1 MCDLKGRQQLL
12 FIMHVKIGH
21 VRLGELAGIGLRPG
35 GWGEW
40 WHTWKLIWLGLGDG
54 VRQQPSSWSCHG
66 GQSTPRRNSG
76 ASACSAYFAPVREH
90 VKTSIFMQGTRLKYQ
105 RRGPEKNAYVRVR
118 GIPAKECA
126 KAHRPEL
133 QESSWEVSWW
143 RSIILINF
151 ALIQSRGVP
160 RVHFNSW
167 KMICPRGE
175 WTCLRFFTG
184 VPLELPLA
192 SRAADYSFRTCGLKK
207 NCQVKVGSTALAP
220 SPGVLLE

>member
-1 MCDLKGRQQLL
+1 MTESQLIICGRRLTSSNSSSGHSILNLSVGKDKTKQEYVFNFCREMCDLKGRQQLL

-151 ALIQSRGVP
+151 ALIQSRG
-160 RVHFNSW
+160 
-167 KMICPRGE
+167 C
-175 WTCLRFFTG
+175 
-184 VPLELPLA
+184 
-192 SRAADYSFRTCGLKK
+192 
-207 NCQVKVGSTALAP
+207 AP
-220 SPGVLLE
+220 SAF